1 MGQLNLPYKI
11 GSRIVSRIPSQP
23 FANAPWIMAIILT
36 GLIVLTL
43 TASPVLAGN
52 VKPPASAINMDQAI
66 AMAMG
71 YSPNLTAAKED
82 LERARY
88 QEKEAFTYFLPTL
101 STNYSLQKNQNPTT
115 IRTAMGSFQVDDEN
129 TYRWSTGLSQ
139 PVFTGLRLTSQ
150 YRLAELGVDIADVNV
165 GLAKLDLVLKVKE
178 AYFEYLRAQKSLEV
192 AKQAVVQLNSQLK
205 VSQDFY
211 DVGIIP
217 INDVLKTKVEL
228 ANQQQDEV
236 AAQNSVDLSRARLA
250 SLLGMPV
257 ETRFEVED
265 ILRYRPISVKYMKAR
280 DQARVQRPELKAL
293 SLQLEQAD
301 YSIQQARS
309 GYYPEI
315 GLSASYDYT
324 SDSPDMQDS
333 AAFDH
338 SGWMVGAQVN
348 WVFWEWGRTR
358 NQVSQQQAGQR
369 KLVAVRQDLEDQVDL
384 QVKQAILYLVDSAK
398 NIVTAKTSIEQA
410 KENYRITMERYK
422 EQLTTNT
429 ELLDAQTLLTQA
441 QNNYFTA
448 LTVYNVAEARLWR
461 AMGLEGPAT
470 QEKKQ

>member
-1 MGQLNLPYKI
+1 ML
-11 GSRIVSRIPSQP
+11 RIFSQP
-23 FANAPWIMAIILT
+23 SAKPPRIAALLLASVMA
-36 GLIVLTL
+36 
-43 TASPVLAGN
+43 LAFWAG
-52 VKPPASAINMDQAI
+52 PASARKAKAPTGPINMDQAI
-66 AMAMG
+66 AMALG

-82 LERARY
+82 LQRAKY

-101 STNYSLQKNQNPTT
+101 STNYSLQKNQNPTS
-115 IRTAMGSFQVDDEN
+115 IRTAMGNFEVNDEN

-139 PVFTGLRLTSQ
+139 PIFTGLRLTSQ

-165 GLAKLDLVLKVKE
+165 GLAKLDLVLGVKE
-178 AYFEYLRAQKSLEV
+178 AYFEYLRAQKSLAV
-192 AKQAVVQLNSQLK
+192 AKQAVLQLKSQLK

-228 ANQQQDEV
+228 ANQQQNEV
-236 AAQNSVDLSRARLA
+236 AAKNAVDLARARLA
-250 SLLGMPV
+250 SLLGLSV
-257 ETRFEVED
+257 QSTLQVED
-265 ILRYRPISVKYMKAR
+265 ILRYRPISVEYMKAR
-280 DQARVQRPELKAL
+280 DQARAQRPELKAL

-301 YSIQQARS
+301 YSIQEARS

-324 SDSPDMQDS
+324 SDSPDMKDS
-333 AAFDH
+333 AAFDNT
-338 SGWMVGAQVN
+338 GWTVAAQLD
-348 WVFWEWGRTR
+348 WPFWEWGRTR
-358 NQVSQQQAGQR
+358 HKVSQQQASRR
-369 KLVAVRQDLEDQVDL
+369 KLVAVRQDLQDQVDL
-384 QVKQAILYLVDSAK
+384 QVKQAILYLEDSAK
-398 NIVTAKTSIEQA
+398 NIVTAKTSITQA

-448 LTVYNVAEARLWR
+448 LSVYNVAEARLWR
-461 AMGLEGPAT
+461 AMGLEGPAP
-470 QEKKQ
+470 QETKQ